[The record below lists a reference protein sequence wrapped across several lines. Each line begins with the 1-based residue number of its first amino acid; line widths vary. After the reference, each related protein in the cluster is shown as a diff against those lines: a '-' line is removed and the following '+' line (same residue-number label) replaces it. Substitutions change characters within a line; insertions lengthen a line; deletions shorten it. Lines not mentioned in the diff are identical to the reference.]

1 MPANKSNE
9 QIRREATKEVINKM
23 RIVSLAQATI
33 FGVGNPDA
41 GKFVKELTDSII
53 NVVES
58 SCQESN

>member
-1 MPANKSNE
+1 MSLNKSNE

-41 GKFVKELTDSII
+41 GKFVKELTDTIISI
-53 NVVES
+53 VES

>member
-1 MPANKSNE
+1 MSLNKSNE

>member
-9 QIRREATKEVINKM
+9 QIRREATKDVINKM
-23 RIVSLAQATI
+23 RIISLAQAAI

-41 GKFVKELTDSII
+41 GKFVKELTDTII
-53 NVVES
+53 RIVES

>member
-23 RIVSLAQATI
+23 RIISLAQVTI

-41 GKFVKELTDSII
+41 GKFVKELTDTII
-53 NVVES
+53 RIVES

>member
-23 RIVSLAQATI
+23 RIISLAQATI

-41 GKFVKELTDSII
+41 WKFVKELTDTII
-53 NVVES
+53 RIVES

>member
-41 GKFVKELTDSII
+41 GKFVKELTD
-53 NVVES
+53 
-58 SCQESN
+58 